1 MDCFQTWLWIIH
13 NLILTRQ
20 SVLYVISNSEHSL
33 FFPKAITQKKICYLR
48 SPTSWVIRNGF
59 QVFGKWTLSICT
71 FLNAVIHEHLSRNTA
86 LVSHSVWF
94 PLYTLR
100 LCPSTQKLPAFT
112 TSQVTALSGFRLT
125 PALPKCI
132 QVRNQIPNN
141 GMVLR
146 SSAAAQD
153 N

>member
-1 MDCFQTWLWIIH
+1 M
-13 NLILTRQ
+13 
-20 SVLYVISNSEHSL
+20 
-33 FFPKAITQKKICYLR
+33 
-48 SPTSWVIRNGF
+48 SWVIRNGF
-59 QVFGKWTLSICT
+59 WVFGKWTPSICT
-71 FLNAVIHEHLSRNTA
+71 FLNAVIHEHLSKNTA
-86 LVSHSVWF
+86 LVSHSVCF

-100 LCPSTQKLPAFT
+100 LCPPTQKLPAFT

-146 SSAAAQD
+146 SSAAAKD
-153 N
+153 NETLPFKIWRTQHPCFWLCKCLCNIHTLVSLVNRVRSCNTLTLKLRVLL